1 MQTVVACRHASTWAF
16 MYETRVRNTCTKHT
30 CKATLLDMTCM
41 QDAESAHDALLST
54 SFPQLGT
61 HFLKLDDTIDGYTA
75 YQ

>member
-1 MQTVVACRHASTWAF
+1 MHPHGLSCTKHVYGTHVQ
-16 MYETRVRNTCTKHT
+16 NTSTKHT

-41 QDAESAHDALLST
+41 QDAESAHDILLST
-54 SFPQLGT
+54 SPPQLGT